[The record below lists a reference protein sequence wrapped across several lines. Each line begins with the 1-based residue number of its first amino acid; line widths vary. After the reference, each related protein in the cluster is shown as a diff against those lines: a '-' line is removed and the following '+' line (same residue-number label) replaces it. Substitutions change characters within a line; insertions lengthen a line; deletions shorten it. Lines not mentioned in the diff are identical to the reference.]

1 MPKLTN
7 CWDKYDNLFQ
17 EVLQQLWSSL
27 PIIGIKKVI
36 YLKKFPVNIAS
47 ASKDPDNFPK
57 SLKYLVGKVID
68 KIG

>member
-1 MPKLTN
+1 MKSMFNIGWFLLN
-7 CWDKYDNLFQ
+7 DVW
-17 EVLQQLWSSL
+17 SL